1 MLLLLTLVYKY
12 APGTMPKRKTET
24 KQKQSFPL
32 WKKFSIFLSK
42 CKKSQKIFFKQQNL
56 MIIVF

>member
-12 APGTMPKRKTET
+12 ALERVPKRKTET

-32 WKKFSIFLSK
+32 CKKFSIFLYK

-56 MIIVF
+56 MIIDF